1 MRRIF
6 LIFALLLPIC
16 VFARFSNTVER
27 CGVELQQPNKP
38 EGVDGL
44 QEGSILINE
53 VMADPKGSMYPEYIE
68 LYNTTEQS
76 VSLKGCLLW
85 VGTRKRELSAVTLS
99 AKGYAVLYSSELS
112 MICAPSAVKVPIES
126 FLPLNNKGKT
136 LQLTNASGL
145 LIDKISYGKA
155 KPGVSWER
163 SADGFHLCSAEE
175 GGTPGAKNSS
185 GEVKPDPT
193 PKPEPDEPDP
203 DPTPEPEQPDEPTEG
218 SILINEVMADPKGSI
233 YPEYIELYNPT
244 EKSFS
249 LEGLLFWVGRRKRT
263 LPAVTLSAKGYAV
276 LYSSELS
283 MICAPSAVKVPIE
296 SFLPLNNKGQTLQ
309 LANASGLLIDT
320 ISYGKAKPGVSWE
333 RSEEGFHLCSA
344 KSGGTPG
351 AKNSSGEVKPDP
363 TPKPEPDEPNPDPTP
378 EPDKPDEPAE
388 GSLLINEV
396 MADPNGSMYPE
407 YIELYNPTEKAFSLE
422 NLLFWVGSRKRALP
436 AVTLSAKGYAVLYSS
451 ELSMICAA
459 SAIKIPIESFL
470 PLNNSGQTL
479 QLTNSSG
486 LLIDK
491 ISYGKAKPGVSWER
505 SEEGFHL
512 CSAESGG
519 TPGAKNSSGEVKPDP
534 TPKPEPDEPNPDPT
548 PEPDKPDEPAE
559 GSILINEVM
568 ADPNGSMYPEY
579 IELYNPTEK
588 SFSLEDLLFWV
599 GTRKRE
605 LPAVSLSAK
614 GYAVLYSSELSM
626 ICAASAVKV
635 PIESFLPLNNS
646 GKTLQLTNSSGLLI
660 DKISYG
666 KAKPGVS
673 WERSEEGFHLCS
685 AESGGTPGAKNSS
698 GEVKPDPTP
707 KPEPEEPDPDPTP
720 EPDKPD
726 KPEITGDTNIASGE
740 ILFSELLVNPYTDG
754 SEYIELYN
762 HTDRPL
768 SLAGLSLAIRKRD
781 GNLGTHYTLS
791 SITEPIGPKGYVV
804 LSKSVAGVED
814 FYLVKDASC
823 LYELNLPVLPNTA
836 SDIVLFHSKTFEVI
850 DEVCYSVL
858 WHAPSIKD
866 EKGVALERISY
877 ERPTQDRDNWTSAAE
892 SAGYGT
898 PGYANSQHDLFGEG
912 DELLGI
918 ESPIYSDWTGDYT
931 ISYLLDQAGY
941 SCRAYVFDTSGRR
954 VAEIANHVLLGTKGK
969 LSWNGRGA
977 DGGSLTQGLYIF
989 YVELYHPKGITKRY
1003 KKIFLVH

>member
-38 EGVDGL
+38 GNPDEPT
-44 QEGSILINE
+44 EGSILINE

-68 LYNTTEQS
+68 LYNPTEKS
-76 VSLKGCLLW
+76 FSLEGLLFW
-85 VGTRKRELSAVTLS
+85 VGTRKRELPAVTLS
-99 AKGYAVLYSSELS
+99 AKGYAVLYSSELA
-112 MICAPSAVKVPIES
+112 MICESSAVKIPIKS
-126 FLPLNNKGKT
+126 FLPLNNKGQT
-136 LQLTNASGL
+136 VQLTDSTGL
-145 LIDKISYGKA
+145 LIDKVRYDKA

-163 SADGFHLCSAEE
+163 SESGFYLCSAES

-193 PKPEPDEPDP
+193 PKPINPDEPA
-203 DPTPEPEQPDEPTEG
+203 EG

-283 MICAPSAVKVPIE
+283 MICDPSAVKIPIE

-309 LANASGLLIDT
+309 LTNASGLLIDT

-351 AKNSSGEVKPDP
+351 AKNSLGEEMPDP
-363 TPKPEPDEPNPDPTP
+363 TPKPEPDEPDPEPTP
-378 EPDKPDEPAE
+378 EPEKPDEPAE

-407 YIELYNPTEKAFSLE
+407 YIELYNLTEKSFSLE

-505 SEEGFHL
+505 SADGFHL
-512 CSAESGG
+512 CSAEEGG

-534 TPKPEPDEPNPDPT
+534 TPKPEPDEPDP
-548 PEPDKPDEPAE
+548 E
-559 GSILINEVM
+559 
-568 ADPNGSMYPEY
+568 
-579 IELYNPTEK
+579 
-588 SFSLEDLLFWV
+588 
-599 GTRKRE
+599 
-605 LPAVSLSAK
+605 
-614 GYAVLYSSELSM
+614 
-626 ICAASAVKV
+626 
-635 PIESFLPLNNS
+635 
-646 GKTLQLTNSSGLLI
+646 
-660 DKISYG
+660 
-666 KAKPGVS
+666 
-673 WERSEEGFHLCS
+673 
-685 AESGGTPGAKNSS
+685 
-698 GEVKPDPTP
+698 
-707 KPEPEEPDPDPTP
+707 PTP

-781 GNLGTHYTLS
+781 GKLGTHYTLS

-836 SDIVLFHSKTFEVI
+836 SDIVLFHSKTFEMI

-858 WHAPSIKD
+858 WHASSIKD